1 MNNNQND
8 IDELITRSLAGESSA
23 EDEQRLKAW
32 IALSKEN
39 DRYYQ
44 KLSRAMALADRH
56 YQTQSLVPE
65 VNIDAEWNQFLGTIG
80 KKEKNNVRTLAPG
93 GWWLRI
99 AAAVFLIVT
108 SGVIYNYFSK
118 ADDWIIVETAAI
130 TKDITLPDGS
140 QITLNQNSSLSY
152 QKSFNK
158 TDRKVKLQGE
168 AFFEVA
174 HNPSKPFSISINSAT
189 VEVLG
194 TSFNVRSDNS
204 TEIVEVVV
212 ASGAVKLSG
221 PDKAGQVQLRAGDVG
236 VYSRSQ
242 NILTNRVNT
251 DENFIAWKTR
261 KLTFKET
268 NLRLVVETLEK
279 AYNVQ
284 IVISTTVPDTCL
296 VTVSFDQQDLNA
308 VLNVLK
314 TTLNL
319 EYKTQNGKIEI
330 IHAGC

>member
-1 MNNNQND
+1 M
-8 IDELITRSLAGESSA
+8 
-23 EDEQRLKAW
+23 
-32 IALSKEN
+32 
-39 DRYYQ
+39 
-44 KLSRAMALADRH
+44 
-56 YQTQSLVPE
+56 
-65 VNIDAEWNQFLGTIG
+65 
-80 KKEKNNVRTLAPG
+80 
-93 GWWLRI
+93 
-99 AAAVFLIVT
+99 
-108 SGVIYNYFSK
+108 
-118 ADDWIIVETAAI
+118 
-130 TKDITLPDGS
+130 
-140 QITLNQNSSLSY
+140 
-152 QKSFNK
+152 
-158 TDRKVKLQGE
+158 
-168 AFFEVA
+168 
-174 HNPSKPFSISINSAT
+174 
-189 VEVLG
+189 EVLG

-251 DENFIAWKTR
+251 DENFIARKTR

-314 TTLNL
+314 TTLNT